1 MIVMH
6 LKTEDVRS
14 GYDEGGGCGGVLGA
28 GWCFV
33 AVKLYYSQKP
43 RLCSD
48 PPPTYN
54 NNKKT
59 TTAHLNM
66 ALVKLFTVRELRI
79 KPMCPLY
86 CAMWLQ
92 QGTDNVTSVS
102 WQWISA
108 MSLSP
113 QSSVCTVSAP
123 DRQLQRAVFEIF
135 PNTIIF
141 LLHHEHGMSLTT
153 TGWAVRDG
161 AGSIGKG
168 LL

>member
-1 MIVMH
+1 
-6 LKTEDVRS
+6 
-14 GYDEGGGCGGVLGA
+14 
-28 GWCFV
+28 
-33 AVKLYYSQKP
+33 
-43 RLCSD
+43 
-48 PPPTYN
+48 
-54 NNKKT
+54 
-59 TTAHLNM
+59 M

-108 MSLSP
+108 VSLPP

-153 TGWAVRDG
+153 SIDRKPHGRVMRTQFSC
-161 AGSIGKG
+161 GSSKSEKFLQLSHSNFNFPNSIQVSPVCWLQGSVIM
-168 LL
+168 